1 MNFVLNLRFLGKNSP
16 GSWGENRQQDWKS
29 SKVDEEDKGI
39 GIEVEQVLVRVTE
52 GDRGEL
58 MGMDYKASYYVDID
72 NDIIEG
78 G

>member
-16 GSWGENRQQDWKS
+16 GSWGENRQQDQKP
-29 SKVDEEDKGI
+29 SKADEEGKGT
-39 GIEVEQVLVRVTE
+39 GIEVEQVLVRVPE